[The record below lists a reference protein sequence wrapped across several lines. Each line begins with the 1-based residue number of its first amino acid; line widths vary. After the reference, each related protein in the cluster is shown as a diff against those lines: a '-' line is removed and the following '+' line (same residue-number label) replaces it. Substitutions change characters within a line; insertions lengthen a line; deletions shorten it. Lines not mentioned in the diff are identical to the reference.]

1 MIMSQELTKLAT
13 TAIDECSELARLQAL
28 IEICADQ
35 VFASPALA
43 PETMQERVGLLLSSY
58 LDRAI
63 ELQADL
69 KLTLERIH
77 QQTGRLSEFEGVRHG

>member
-1 MIMSQELTKLAT
+1 MIMSQELARLAT
-13 TAIDECSELARLQAL
+13 TAIDECSELASLQEL
-28 IEICADQ
+28 IEMCAEQ

-43 PETMQERVGLLLSSY
+43 PETMQERVGLLLNAY
-58 LDRAI
+58 LEQAT

-77 QQTGRLSEFEGVRHG
+77 QQIGRLSEFQGVRNG